1 MLECKNKQEAFN
13 KCLLFAEYRFFRVGL
28 RKTPGGS
35 VYLLLCLL
43 SAAAVRISA
52 FQRIAVAVGVMQQC
66 GCIRVVHEFL
76 DDGVPFDGAPQFVCD
91 VTEVAD
97 RA

>member
-1 MLECKNKQEAFN
+1 MLECKNKQEALI
-13 KCLLFAEYRFFRVGL
+13 KCLLFALCRFFRVGL
-28 RKTPGGS
+28 QKTPGES
-35 VYLLLCLL
+35 VFRLYLL
-43 SAAAVRISA
+43 AAAVRISA

-66 GCIRVVHEFL
+66 GCVRVVHEFL
-76 DDGVPFDGAPQFVCD
+76 DDGVPFDGASQFVSD